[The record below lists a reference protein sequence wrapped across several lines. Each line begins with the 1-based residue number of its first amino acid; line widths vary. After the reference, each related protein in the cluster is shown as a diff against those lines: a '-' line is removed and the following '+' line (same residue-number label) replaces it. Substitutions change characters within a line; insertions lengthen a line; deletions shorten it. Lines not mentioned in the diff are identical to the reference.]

1 MSTILSHFIV
11 IGFLIYKRLLID
23 AFSGDHMLDCPINH
37 ELVILVILT
46 VRFIISMSFVLHT
59 SFDRLHSPYANATS
73 HFICNPLPFKIFK
86 VSCNVL
92 GCSVT

>member
-1 MSTILSHFIV
+1 M
-11 IGFLIYKRLLID
+11 LLIV
-23 AFSGDHMLDCPINH
+23 AFSGDDMLDCPINH

-46 VRFIISMSFVLHT
+46 VRFIISMSFVLHA
-59 SFDRLHSPYANATS
+59 SFDKLHSPYANATY